1 MIKVLYIPKSAHW
14 DKVTTLLIKAGI
26 KYTPSRNTISA
37 RNPVNTLA
45 ITREFM
51 WLTSDAKN
59 SDAVTIDQNEMCTL
73 SLLEHNPEAAL
84 EWLFS
89 L

>member
-1 MIKVLYIPKSAHW
+1 MKVLYMPEDTHW
-14 DKVTTLLIKAGI
+14 DKVTNLLIRVGI

-37 RNPVNTLA
+37 KNPANTLA

-51 WLTSDAKN
+51 WLTSHAKN
-59 SDAVTIDQNEMCTL
+59 SDAVTIGQNEIDQL
-73 SLLEHNPEAAL
+73 ALLEHSPEAVL
-84 EWLFS
+84 EWIFS

>member
-1 MIKVLYIPKSAHW
+1 MNKVLYIPKDTHW

-51 WLTSDAKN
+51 WLTSGAEN
-59 SDAVTIDQNEMCTL
+59 SDVVTIDQNEMYTL
-73 SLLEHNPEAAL
+73 SLLEHSPEAVL
-84 EWLFS
+84 EWLFN

>member
-26 KYTPSRNTISA
+26 KYTPSRITISA

-51 WLTSDAKN
+51 WLTSGAEN
-59 SDAVTIDQNEMCTL
+59 SDAVTIGQNEIDQIA
-73 SLLEHNPEAAL
+73 LLEHSPEAVL
-84 EWLFS
+84 EWLFN

>member
-73 SLLEHNPEAAL
+73 SLLEHNPEAVL

>member
-14 DKVTTLLIKAGI
+14 DTVTTLLIKAGI

-51 WLTSDAKN
+51 SLTSDAKN

-73 SLLEHNPEAAL
+73 SLLEHNPEAVL

>member
-1 MIKVLYIPKSAHW
+1 MDKVLYIPEDDHW
-14 DKVTTLLIKAGI
+14 NKVTTLLFRAGL
-26 KYTPSRNTISA
+26 KYTPSRDTFNA
-37 RNPVNTLA
+37 RKPINTLV

-51 WLTSDAKN
+51 WLTSGAEN

>member
-1 MIKVLYIPKSAHW
+1 MDKVLYIPEDTNW
-14 DKVTTLLIKAGI
+14 NKVTTLLIKAGI

-73 SLLEHNPEAAL
+73 SLLEHNPEAVL